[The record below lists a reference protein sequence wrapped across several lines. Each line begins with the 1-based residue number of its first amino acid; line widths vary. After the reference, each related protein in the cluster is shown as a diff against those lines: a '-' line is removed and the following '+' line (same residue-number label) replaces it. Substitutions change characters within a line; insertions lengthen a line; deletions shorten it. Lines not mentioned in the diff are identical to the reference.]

1 MSNVNS
7 LPVIAGVEIT
17 TDAEGRFNLNA
28 LHQAS
33 GEGRHKSPAQW
44 LRRSET
50 KALIAELED
59 QDVNLHL
66 APISKIH
73 GGIAPGTFAHELLAV
88 EYAGWISPAFRL
100 KVNQTFIDFR
110 KGNLGVAP
118 EVSPL
123 SPSLP
128 ELQIAECAARML
140 RMSDSSK
147 VRMLSTICTE
157 RGVSD
162 RFLPDYVEEARVKA
176 LSDLLKDYEVSLS
189 ARAVNPIL
197 MEMGYLEELGRRSSK
212 GSIKKF
218 KSLTEAG
225 LRFGKNETSPRS
237 PKETQPL
244 YYVETFPELLDQ
256 INAWKSAA

>member
-1 MSNVNS
+1 MNNVNS
-7 LPVIAGVEIT
+7 LPLIAGVEIT
-17 TDAEGRFNLNA
+17 TDVDGRFNLNA

-33 GEGRHKSPAQW
+33 GEVRHKSPAQW

-66 APISKIH
+66 GPISKIH

-110 KGNLGVAP
+110 KGNLGAAP

-123 SPSLP
+123 PPSLP

-147 VRMLSTICTE
+147 VRMLSTIFTE

-162 RFLPDYVEEARVKA
+162 RFLPDYVQDAPVKA
-176 LSDLLKDYEVSLS
+176 LSDLLKEHGASLS
-189 ARAVNPIL
+189 AHAVNPIL
-197 MEMGYLEELGRRSSK
+197 IGMGYLEELQRRSSK
-212 GSIKKF
+212 GGIKRF
-218 KSLTEAG
+218 KSLTQAG
-225 LRFGKNETSPRS
+225 LRFGRNETC
-237 PKETQPL
+237 
-244 YYVETFPELLDQ
+244 
-256 INAWKSAA
+256 